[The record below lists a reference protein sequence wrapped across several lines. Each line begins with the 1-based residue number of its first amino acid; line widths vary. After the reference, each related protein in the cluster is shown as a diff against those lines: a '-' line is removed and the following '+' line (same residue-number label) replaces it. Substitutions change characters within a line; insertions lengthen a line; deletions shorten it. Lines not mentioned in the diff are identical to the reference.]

1 MKTKSRLALLL
12 CGSALSGTAMA
23 GNLCDVNYVI
33 QHSWQTGAVH
43 RVQIDYNGPET
54 TGWQLSWRFPGQERI
69 DSIFNVTPDQQGA
82 AVTVTSLDWN
92 ARIRPGSE
100 LKFGFNVNNP
110 SGEVPTEFFLNGE
123 RCGAPVDE
131 PSDPDP
137 VQPDPVDPT
146 PEDPV
151 PEDPTPEDPTPEDPV
166 PEDPAPVDPD
176 PQDPDPE
183 QPDPSDPT
191 AAGNWMLDSSHSY
204 LGFLSAKN
212 LHNVEAHSF
221 GELSGVVTEE
231 GIASLTIRMESV
243 DTGIEIRDQRMRTLL
258 FDVNA
263 FPETTIALELGDN
276 LSQVLG
282 MSAGEVLQLDVPALA
297 EINGEAREL
306 NVSLQVERLSQQT
319 FVVSSARPVL
329 ITADQFGLQGG
340 VEALREVAG
349 LSSISLAVPV
359 DFALF
364 FKADQRP
371 TP

>member
-1 MKTKSRLALLL
+1 MKTKSRVALLL
-12 CGSALSGTAMA
+12 CGSALSGTAA
-23 GNLCDVNYVI
+23 ADNLCDVNYVI

-43 RVQIDYNGPET
+43 RVQVNYNGPAT
-54 TGWQLSWRFPGQERI
+54 TGWELSWRFPGQERI
-69 DSIFNVTPDQQGA
+69 DSIFNVNHEQNGSD
-82 AVTVTSLDWN
+82 VTVTNLLWN
-92 ARIRPGSE
+92 ARIRAGSE

-110 SGEVPTEFFLNGE
+110 SGGVPTEFFLNGQ

-131 PSDPDP
+131 PVDPEPEQPEP
-137 VQPDPVDPT
+137 VDPDPVDPV
-146 PEDPV
+146 DP
-151 PEDPTPEDPTPEDPV
+151 D
-166 PEDPAPVDPD
+166 PVDPD
-176 PQDPDPE
+176 PVDPEPVDPDPV
-183 QPDPSDPT
+183 DPEPEPEDPVDPT
-191 AAGNWMLDSSHSY
+191 APGRWMLDSSQSY
-204 LGFLSAKN
+204 LGFLSTKN
-212 LHNVEAHSF
+212 QHNLEAHRF
-221 GELSGVVTEE
+221 GELSGVVTDE

-243 DTGIEIRDQRMRTLL
+243 ETGIDIRNQRMRTLM
-258 FDVNA
+258 FDVNS
-263 FPETTIALELGDN
+263 FPETTVALELGDH

-282 MSAGEVLQLDVPALA
+282 LSAGEALRLDVPALV

-306 NVSLQVERLSQQT
+306 NVNLQVERLSQQT
-319 FVVSSARPVL
+319 FVVSSAQPVL